1 MSWMQRLY
9 ETYNNCAGQLG
20 AESESNDV
28 PLLPICHTTQMAHV
42 EIVIDGGGNFLR
54 ARVIPKAEAR
64 TIIPCTEAS
73 GGRAGSKPERHPLC
87 DKLQYIAGDFVKYGG
102 MVTSGYAKDPR
113 EPYTKYL
120 EILAEWSASE
130 FKHPKISAIL
140 AYVRKESVIKDLID
154 HQILL
159 LNEQGTLITE
169 WDKKSDGEPTEL
181 IKLIGDQTAAFVR
194 WVVEIPGEL
203 EPRVWKDTSLWQSW
217 IGYYTTTKQESALC
231 YVTGEEM
238 LVADQHPAKITNDG
252 DKAKLISSND
262 NTNFTFRGRFKTASE
277 AAAVG
282 FEVTQKAHSALRWLI
297 SRQGYRKE
305 TLAVVAWA
313 ISGQPI
319 PQPTDDSLAILG
331 LESQIDPEDT
341 AQNIGRQ
348 VASLLAG
355 YRQKLAPSER
365 VVVLA
370 IDSATPGRS
379 AMIYYRDL
387 DGSDFLERL
396 LDWQK
401 TCAWLHRYASVE
413 VQDPKTGKPRRK
425 PLPFIG
431 APSPADIARAAYG
444 ERVDGKLFKAT
455 VTRLLPCI
463 IDGQPLPRDLM
474 ESTYRRACNRIAQE
488 RWEWEKTLSIACA
501 LFNKYAQK
509 EKYRMS
515 LDPERK
521 TRDYLYGRL
530 LALAESL
537 EDWALSSANEK
548 RESNAARLMQRFS
561 EHPYS
566 TWRTIELALAP
577 YKARLGEKSRKR
589 QRMIDEV
596 VAMFDAS
603 DFTSDKRLSG
613 EFLLGYHCQR
623 EALRASYEKP
633 EATEA
638 EQPAEIQ

>member
-28 PLLPICHTTQMAHV
+28 PLLPICHTTQMAYV

-73 GGRAGSKPERHPLC
+73 GGRTSGAAPHPLC
-87 DKLQYIAGDFVKYGG
+87 DKLQYVAAD
-102 MVTSGYAKDPR
+102 YA
-113 EPYTKYL
+113 EYETKK
-120 EILAEWSASE
+120 SANFTLYDQQLTQWFLSE
-130 FKHPKISAIL
+130 FSHPKLAAIKAYVEKGTIIHDLISA
-140 AYVRKESVIKDLID
+140 
-154 HQILL
+154 QIIVADERGRLV
-159 LNEQGTLITE
+159 EK
-169 WDKKSDGEPTEL
+169 WDKKADGDPPEIL
-181 IKLIGDQTAAFVR
+181 KLIASQAEAFVR
-194 WVVEIPGEL
+194 WVVETPGDF
-203 EPRVWKDTSLWQSW
+203 EPRVWKDQHLWQSW
-217 IGYYTTTKQESALC
+217 IGYYTTTKEKSALC
-231 YVTGEEM
+231 YVSGEEM

-262 NTNFTFRGRFKTASE
+262 NTDFTFRGRFKTASE

-319 PQPTDDSLAILG
+319 PQPTDDPLAILG

-444 ERVDGKLFKAT
+444 DRVDGKLFKAT

-515 LDPERK
+515 LDLERK

>member
-1 MSWMQRLY
+1 VSWMQRLY

-73 GGRAGSKPERHPLC
+73 GGRTSGAAPHPLC
-87 DKLQYIAGDFVKYGG
+87 DKLQYVAAD
-102 MVTSGYAKDPR
+102 YA
-113 EPYTKYL
+113 EYETKK
-120 EILAEWSASE
+120 SANFTLYDQQLTQWFLSE
-130 FKHPKISAIL
+130 FSHPKLAAIKAYVEKGTIIHDLISA
-140 AYVRKESVIKDLID
+140 
-154 HQILL
+154 QIFVAD
-159 LNEQGTLITE
+159 EQGRLVE
-169 WDKKSDGEPTEL
+169 KWDKKADGDPPEIL
-181 IKLIGDQTAAFVR
+181 KLITSQAEAFVR
-194 WVVEIPGEL
+194 WVVETPGDL
-203 EPRVWKDTSLWQSW
+203 EPRVWKDQHLWQSW
-217 IGYYTTTKQESALC
+217 IGYYTTTKEKSALC
-231 YVTGEEM
+231 YVSGEEM

-262 NTNFTFRGRFKTASE
+262 NTDFTFRGRFKTASE

-319 PQPTDDSLAILG
+319 PQPTDDPLAILG
-331 LESQIDPEDT
+331 LESQVDPEDT

-355 YRQKLAPSER
+355 YRQKLAPSEH

-444 ERVDGKLFKAT
+444 DRVDGKLFKAT

-596 VAMFDAS
+596 VAMFDAN

-623 EALRASYEKP
+623 EALRASYDKP

-638 EQPAEIQ
+638 EQSAEIQ